1 MQDNFPLYGDTRTVA
16 ERFGLSA
23 ATLSTLRTRGGGPL
37 FCKRGARVFY
47 RFDDVADWIE
57 ADRRAN
63 TSQTVAA

>member
-1 MQDNFPLYGDTRTVA
+1 MA

-47 RFDDVADWIE
+47 RFDDVADWLE